1 MSFKSLLT
9 DPSNLLSSWKGD
21 NCCNWNGIKCSS
33 SGHVVFFNLQN
44 PHPDEVIINAN
55 KEVVSSSNNESDF
68 ALKGTL
74 SPLLFTIDHIQYL
87 DLSFSNFVFSKLLAE
102 ISNVTNFTYL
112 NLSNSMFQDSITT
125 QFSNLT
131 SLRSLDLSCA
141 ILVPDLSSITVS
153 LTLPPKLDSRSL
165 LSFISY
171 GYLSSPNLRWL
182 EGLRNLRYLVMTERI
197 LIDQL
202 LNLTS
207 LSVLDIRADILSYG
221 QTYLDI
227 SVTQVGGTVPSS
239 LRNSTTLTV
248 FLADGCLIQGSIP
261 SSITKLKKLR
271 LLMLN
276 DNNITGQLPPEIL
289 EFTSYNMRGEIQKF
303 FSNLTSL
310 VVLLLENNSLS
321 GAIPYWMFNLPYL
334 SVLDLSMNNF
344 EGVIPPSIQMKSSLF
359 PSIVNLARN
368 KLEGPIPTQLENV
381 NVIDLSLNNFVGS
394 IPAQIGEIPAIR
406 SISLS
411 KNKIHG
417 SIPESFCQSTNVLQ
431 VLDLSNNNLSGPIPH
446 SLGNCKSLIYLS
458 LGQKKLTGSVPEELE
473 RITSLRYLDLNGNEF
488 KGSFPT
494 VIEKFQE
501 LEILNLASNR
511 FKGRIPKFIGDLLI
525 KELQG

>member
-182 EGLRNLRYLVMTERI
+182 EGLRNLRYLVMTGRLPSCI
-197 LIDQL
+197 LQL
-202 LNLTS
+202 PK
-207 LSVLDIRADILSYG
+207 LSYFYV
-221 QTYLDI
+221 QK
-227 SVTQVGGTVPSS
+227 
-239 LRNSTTLTV
+239 NN
-248 FLADGCLIQGSIP
+248 
-261 SSITKLKKLR
+261 
-271 LLMLN
+271 LN
-276 DNNITGQLPPEIL
+276 VDTPL
-289 EFTSYNMRGEIQKF
+289 
-303 FSNLTSL
+303 
-310 VVLLLENNSLS
+310 
-321 GAIPYWMFNLPYL
+321 
-334 SVLDLSMNNF
+334 
-344 EGVIPPSIQMKSSLF
+344 SLF
-359 PSIVNLARN
+359 QKSRLDQISFR
-368 KLEGPIPTQLENV
+368 
-381 NVIDLSLNNFVGS
+381 
-394 IPAQIGEIPAIR
+394 IGEVHGVR

-411 KNKIHG
+411 GNKIHG
-417 SIPESFCQSTNVLQ
+417 PIPESLCQAANVIQ
-431 VLDLSNNNLSGPIPH
+431 
-446 SLGNCKSLIYLS
+446 
-458 LGQKKLTGSVPEELE
+458 LTGTVRKELE
-473 RITSLRYLDLNGNEF
+473 RVTSLQYLDLNGNEF
-488 KGSFPT
+488 EGSFLT
-494 VIEKFQE
+494 AIEKFQN
-501 LEILNLASNR
+501 LEMLNLARNI
-511 FKGRIPKFIGDLLI
+511 FEGRIPKFIGDLHHLRI
-525 KELQG
+525 LMLASNSYNESIPEGLMMLENLQYIGLSRNNLSGSIPENLEGLKMMTKTQNQTTIFGYFYCLKFTGAQLEIVTKRQTQFLVIVYSYNTGFDVSPNEEYWQDDFTRVVGYQLQQFHR